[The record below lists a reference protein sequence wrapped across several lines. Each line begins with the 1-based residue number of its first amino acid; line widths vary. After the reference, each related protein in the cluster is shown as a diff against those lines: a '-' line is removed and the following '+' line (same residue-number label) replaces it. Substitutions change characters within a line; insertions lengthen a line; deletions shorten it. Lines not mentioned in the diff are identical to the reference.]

1 MGKRAPGAR
10 SETNM
15 LDWDDLKLVHA
26 VIKAGGLSAAARRL
40 RSTQPTI
47 GRRIQ
52 ALEEKLGVVL
62 FERRTEGYRP
72 TEAAKALLPQLE
84 RMAAAATLVE
94 REITVL
100 NERTSGP
107 VRVAATSWMGRFLAE
122 RLGRLRATLPDVEIA
137 IEADGR
143 APQLGVGDVHLAI
156 FRHLPEQPGLKSR
169 IVCRAAFAIYGARA
183 YVQAHPAATTEAR
196 FTACD
201 WAMYDI
207 GRAPWGKGPDWLAG
221 RLGPGV
227 HVLRTTATATLL
239 SVLEGGGGLGMLPC
253 FVGDAH
259 EGLVRV
265 SAILPEM
272 EHVYRLFLHQDIARV
287 PHVRE
292 TAEAVAELFD
302 AERALLLGK
311 S

>member
-1 MGKRAPGAR
+1 
-10 SETNM
+10 M
-15 LDWDDLKLVHA
+15 LNWDDLKLVHA
-26 VIKAGGLSAAARRL
+26 VIETGGLSAAARHL
-40 RSTQPTI
+40 RSTQPTV

-52 ALEEKLGVVL
+52 ALEEDLGIVL
-62 FERRTEGYRP
+62 FERRAEGYRP
-72 TEAAKALLPQLE
+72 TAAAKALLPQLE
-84 RMAAAATLVE
+84 RMAEAAALVE
-94 REITVL
+94 RELSIINGQTG
-100 NERTSGP
+100 GP

-122 RLGRLRATLPDVEIA
+122 RLGRLREMLPGIEIA

-143 APQLGVGDVHLAI
+143 SPQLGVGDVHLAI

-169 IVCRAAFAIYGARA
+169 IVCRAAFAIYGAGT

-207 GRAPWGKGPDWLAG
+207 DRAPGGKGPDWLAG
-221 RLGPGV
+221 RLGPAV

-259 EGLVRV
+259 ERLVRV
-265 SAILPEM
+265 SPILPEM
-272 EHVYRLFLHQDIARV
+272 EHVYRLFLHQDIARAAR
-287 PHVRE
+287 VRR
-292 TAEAVAELFD
+292 TADAIAALYAE
-302 AERALLLGK
+302 ERVLLGGAGK
-311 S
+311 VAPAVV